1 MLTLGI
7 RYLQGVAVGS
17 HGEHGRVEWPPHP
30 ARVFMAM
37 VAAHYQTGAVATERA
52 ALEWLEKQ
60 SAPEIH
66 APDAEPCRVVTQ
78 YVPVNDKAGPAKTQ
92 MHSLPLTRH
101 RIDRVFA
108 RASLASD
115 TVMLHW
121 PAAEPLQP
129 VRDALAALCGKVT
142 RVGHSSSLVQMWVA
156 DSISDGLQ
164 CWVENEKHGTERFRV
179 PREGTLKDVLDASFN
194 GEAVARY
201 CELKISEAEAF
212 AAEAVAKKRSD
223 DAQAEAKAAKAASA
237 DKSAQKAAKDAA
249 KIAKAAFD
257 AAEAVRESIEQS
269 LDTDFPLGEPRQD
282 RPRIS
287 TYASYARTEE
297 ITDQSSAK
305 GTVFSPHLSIFTLER
320 VQGPY
325 RSLDLACTLALTD
338 RWREAL
344 ASHANDLSPGAQ
356 SLLTGHALNR
366 SPLQTA
372 HVAFLPLGF
381 VGHLH
386 ATGQLPGVA
395 LAFPDETVMPTDVRR
410 NVLRVAA
417 RVCEEGLKLGR
428 LGVWKLAPSTMARP
442 LETLRPATWTG
453 HPEGATQWS
462 TVTPIAYDHHPKA
475 KDKAGYLAEVAAMI
489 SAGCERIGLS
499 RPRTVIPTPVSA
511 HLGAPPAHAFPRLRR
526 KDGSERRHT
535 HAILVFDEPV
545 RGPVTIG
552 AGRYRGY
559 GLCRP
564 MEVEV

>member
-1 MLTLGI
+1 MLTLGF

-37 VAAHYQTGAVATERA
+37 VAAHYQTGAEAAERE
-52 ALEWLEKQ
+52 ALEWLEKLP
-60 SAPEIH
+60 APEIH
-66 APDAEPCRVVTQ
+66 APDAEPCRVVMQ
-78 YVPVNDKAGPAKTQ
+78 YVTVNDKAGPAKSQ

-121 PAAEPLQP
+121 PAAEPKEP

-142 RVGHSSSLVQMWVA
+142 RIGHSSSLVQMWVA
-156 DSISDGLQ
+156 EAPPEELQ
-164 CWVENEKHGTERFRV
+164 RWVEDEKHGTHQFRV

-194 GEAVARY
+194 GEAVGRY
-201 CELKISEAEAF
+201 CELLLVIEDAKTPKAKTAAKKAMKEAF
-212 AAEAVAKKRSD
+212 
-223 DAQAEAKAAKAASA
+223 
-237 DKSAQKAAKDAA
+237 
-249 KIAKAAFD
+249 
-257 AAEAVRESIEQS
+257 
-269 LDTDFPLGEPRQD
+269 PHGEPRQD

-287 TYASYARTEE
+287 TYASYARAEE
-297 ITDQSSAK
+297 ITDATTTTGS
-305 GTVFSPHLSIFTLER
+305 VFSPHLAVFTLER
-320 VQGPY
+320 EDGPY

-344 ASHANDLSPGAQ
+344 ASHANDLCPEAQ
-356 SLLTGHALNR
+356 SLLTGHTPDKSA
-366 SPLQTA
+366 LQTA

-381 VGHLH
+381 VGHPH
-386 ATGQLPGVA
+386 ATGHLPGIA
-395 LAFPDETVMPTDVRR
+395 LAFPDEKVMPPDIRR
-410 NVLRVAA
+410 DVLRVAG
-417 RVCEEGLKLGR
+417 RIHELKLGR
-428 LGVWKLAPSTMARP
+428 LGAWKLAPSTMARP
-442 LETLRPATWTG
+442 LETLRPATWTA
-453 HPEGATQWS
+453 HPDGATKWS

-489 SAGCERIGLS
+489 SAGCERIGLP
-499 RPRTVIPTPVSA
+499 RPREVIATPVSA

-535 HAILVFDEPV
+535 HAILVFDEFV
-545 RGPVTIG
+545 RGPVLIG

-564 MEVEV
+564 MEVEP